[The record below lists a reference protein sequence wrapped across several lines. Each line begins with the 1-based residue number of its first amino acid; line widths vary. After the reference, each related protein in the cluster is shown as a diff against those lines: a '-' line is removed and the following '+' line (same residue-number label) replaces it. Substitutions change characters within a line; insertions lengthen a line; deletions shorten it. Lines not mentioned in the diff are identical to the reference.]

1 MRRRFPIPHSRFP
14 VVALAVL
21 AVSCFGGF
29 RPAPL
34 TEPTDS
40 RFIGIAPDSFDVDM
54 VTTKGPMV
62 VRIRREWSP
71 LGADRFY
78 GLVRNHYFDS
88 VAFHRTIRNFVA
100 QFGIHGDT
108 AVSRA
113 WRGRTILDEP
123 VKAPNRKGTISY
135 ARGGP
140 NTRSVQLFFNT
151 VDNTPRLDTLDGR
164 GFPPI
169 GEVVEGMSVL
179 DSLNWEYSGTR
190 GGQTFPGPSQDS
202 LGRQG
207 NAYLRRHF
215 PRLDYILTA
224 RIASEWK

>member
-1 MRRRFPIPHSRFP
+1 MNVAPVHPRTLCTLGLA
-14 VVALAVL
+14 VVAIAC
-21 AVSCFGGF
+21 ATGY

-34 TEPTDS
+34 TEPADP
-40 RFIGIAPDSFDVDM
+40 RFVVVAPDSFDVNM
-54 VTTKGPMV
+54 MTTKGPLL
-62 VRIRREWSP
+62 VRIRRNWSP
-71 LGADRFY
+71 SGADRFY
-78 GLVRNHYFDS
+78 ALVLNQYFDS

-113 WRGRTILDEP
+113 WRGKSILDEP
-123 VKAPNRKGTISY
+123 VKAANQKGTLSY

-169 GEVVEGMSVL
+169 GQVIQGMSVL

-224 RIASEWK
+224 RVQKEWK

>member
-1 MRRRFPIPHSRFP
+1 VHLRTLCFLGASA
-14 VVALAVL
+14 VAVAC
-21 AVSCFGGF
+21 STSY

-34 TEPTDS
+34 TEPTDP
-40 RFIGIAPDSFDVDM
+40 RFVVVGPDSFDVNM
-54 VTTKGPMV
+54 VTTKGPML
-62 VRIRREWSP
+62 VRVRRDWSP

-78 GLVRNHYFDS
+78 ALVRNHYFDS

-113 WRGRTILDEP
+113 WRGKSILDEP
-123 VKAPNRKGTISY
+123 VKVVNQKGTLSY

-151 VDNTPRLDTLDGR
+151 VDNTPRLDTLNTF

-169 GEVVEGMSVL
+169 GQVIQGLGVL

-207 NAYLRRHF
+207 NAYLRRNF
-215 PRLDYILTA
+215 ERLDYIVTA
-224 RIASEWK
+224 RVVREWK

>member
-1 MRRRFPIPHSRFP
+1 MSNARLPLFLIAFG
-14 VVALAVL
+14 VA
-21 AVSCFGGF
+21 CGGSF

-34 TEPTDS
+34 TEPTDA
-40 RFIGIAPDSFDVDM
+40 RFVTLAPDSFDVDM
-54 VTTKGPMV
+54 VTTKGKMV
-62 VRIRREWSP
+62 IRVRRHWAP
-71 LGADRFY
+71 LGVDRFY
-78 GLVRNHYFDS
+78 ALVRSHYFDS

-113 WRGRTILDEP
+113 WRGKSILDDP
-123 VKAPNRKGTISY
+123 VKVVNQKGTLSY

-140 NTRSVQLFFNT
+140 NSRSVQLFFNT
-151 VDNTPRLDTLDGR
+151 VDNTPRLDTLNTF

-169 GEVVEGMSVL
+169 GQVIRGIVVL

-202 LGRQG
+202 LTRQG
-207 NAYLRRHF
+207 NAYLRRNF
-215 PRLDYILTA
+215 PRIDYILKA
-224 RIASEWK
+224 RIAREWR